1 MRAVLLL
8 LIFLSTILYADQKLK
23 VTRSEP
29 VFTEIYESVEMKDC
43 YPESYYERGGAD
55 ALETLLGASV
65 GALIGNQFGQAEG
78 KTAATIGGAI
88 VGGAL
93 TSSKKQKVVVDRCQT
108 KVVQMPKTVIAGYQ
122 NYADYNG
129 VEISRFSKEP
139 LEFIEIKSGN

>member
-8 LIFLSTILYADQKLK
+8 AIFLSTILCADQKLK

-29 VFTEIYESVEMKDC
+29 VFTEVYESVELKDC

-65 GALIGNQFGQAEG
+65 GALIGNQFGQADG

-88 VGGAL
+88 VGGSLA
-93 TSSKKQKVVVDRCQT
+93 SSKKT
-108 KVVQMPKTVIAGYQ
+108 ESGY
-122 NYADYNG
+122 
-129 VEISRFSKEP
+129 R
-139 LEFIEIKSGN
+139 